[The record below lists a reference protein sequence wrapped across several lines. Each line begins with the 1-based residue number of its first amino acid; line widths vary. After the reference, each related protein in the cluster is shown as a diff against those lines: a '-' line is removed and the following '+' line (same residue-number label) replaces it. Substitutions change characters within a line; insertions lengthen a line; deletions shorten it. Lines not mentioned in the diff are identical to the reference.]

1 VPKKTP
7 DKKKKDAPAGKVEA
21 APNVAAEATPEASAA
36 DVTITPTDAT
46 ATDQPSATITGV
58 INKLPVETEIPVG
71 VFKLPPFPI
80 TTPSIGSLSPPGVQ
94 VGSTDTPVTI
104 LGSNFGVGSTVLWN
118 GTALAEATII
128 SSTQINV
135 TIPAADLAAAGTP
148 NVTVQN
154 PASAAGAA
162 PVTSNAVQFTIIPS
176 WQQIQTQLSS
186 VAAPLPAYVNT
197 YVQILTMQ
205 NNTQAAQ
212 IQTDA
217 TNYNS
222 LNTQYQTDQT
232 TIAQQAAQ
240 ITSLQSQLAGATYQT
255 ASPLDVASSFK
266 SVVDQIQ
273 QTAQSA
279 GGVQSTVT
287 NMNVHVKSLLSVQGS
302 TATAPAS
309 ASLIFPS
316 PTALPDPAHLSTL
329 SFTFGSIPNLKTAA
343 ASAPPPSSSS
353 SSSSNSSSAPAPSSS
368 SSSTPAPAPA
378 TPAPGSSSSS
388 SSSSGAA
395 AAPSI
400 ARPQSAATSRVAV
413 ESAAAPPATATAA
426 RKAASPKKKG

>member
-7 DKKKKDAPAGKVEA
+7 DKKKKDAPTGKVETT
-21 APNVAAEATPEASAA
+21 PNVAAETTPEASAA
-36 DVTITPTDAT
+36 DVTITPADAT
-46 ATDQPSATITGV
+46 TTDQPSATITGV

-118 GTALAEATII
+118 GTALAGATII

-154 PASAAGAA
+154 PAAAGAA

>member
-36 DVTITPTDAT
+36 DVTITPADAT

-118 GTALAEATII
+118 GTALAGATII

-353 SSSSNSSSAPAPSSS
+353 SSSSNSSS
-368 SSSTPAPAPA
+368 TPAPAPA
-378 TPAPGSSSSS
+378 TPPAPGSSSSS

-395 AAPSI
+395 AAPSL
-400 ARPQSAATSRVAV
+400 ARPQSAATTRVAG

>member
-1 VPKKTP
+1 MPKKTP

-21 APNVAAEATPEASAA
+21 APNVAAETTPEASAA
-36 DVTITPTDAT
+36 DVTITPADAT
-46 ATDQPSATITGV
+46 TTDQPSATITGV

-71 VFKLPPFPI
+71 VFKLPPFLT

-118 GTALAEATII
+118 GAALAGATII

-154 PASAAGAA
+154 PAAAAGAA

-240 ITSLQSQLAGATYQT
+240 ITSLQSQLAAATYQT

-353 SSSSNSSSAPAPSSS
+353 SSSSNSSS
-368 SSSTPAPAPA
+368 TPAPAPA
-378 TPAPGSSSSS
+378 TPPAPGSSSSS

-395 AAPSI
+395 AAPSL
-400 ARPQSAATSRVAV
+400 ARPQSAATTRVAG

>member
-1 VPKKTP
+1 MPKKTP

-36 DVTITPTDAT
+36 DVTITPADAT

-118 GTALAEATII
+118 GAALAGATII

-273 QTAQSA
+273 QAAQSA

-353 SSSSNSSSAPAPSSS
+353 SSSSNSSS
-368 SSSTPAPAPA
+368 TPAPAPA
-378 TPAPGSSSSS
+378 TPPAPGSSSSS

>member
-1 VPKKTP
+1 
-7 DKKKKDAPAGKVEA
+7 
-21 APNVAAEATPEASAA
+21 
-36 DVTITPTDAT
+36 
-46 ATDQPSATITGV
+46 
-58 INKLPVETEIPVG
+58 
-71 VFKLPPFPI
+71 
-80 TTPSIGSLSPPGVQ
+80 

-118 GTALAEATII
+118 GTALAGATII

-154 PASAAGAA
+154 PAAAAGAA

-217 TNYNS
+217 TNYNN

-353 SSSSNSSSAPAPSSS
+353 SSSSNSSS
-368 SSSTPAPAPA
+368 TPAPAPA
-378 TPAPGSSSSS
+378 TPPAPGSSSSS

-395 AAPSI
+395 AAPSL
-400 ARPQSAATSRVAV
+400 ARPQSAATTRVAG